1 MWRLSVH
8 PGEVNVGFHG
18 KLPSA
23 GDFVQRRLPPAF
35 VTIWDRSFE
44 HAVAESRQMLGSDWN
59 AAYRASPIWR
69 LMLSAGVIG
78 PTPWAGV
85 IGPGVDRVGRCFP
98 LVIVRNL
105 GPDPQLPLRVLAMS
119 DWFDAA
125 QKLLSQALAAAMPV
139 DAFDREVAALDRVF
153 GRLPEAW
160 SRVQEVDL
168 RSDRHWRMALP
179 VETAGVGVL
188 QTAWRRAI
196 EGGPTALWWT
206 DGGERV
212 PPSLLITA
220 GLPGPQA
227 YAGFLDAGV
236 GTAWRTLGSYV
247 PPMPRPAA
255 PPPPVSFGT
264 SSFSTVGLTAE
275 FDAVLPPVKVVDV
288 LSELFP
294 DIAPAAIAAAV
305 DPDTTVPLIKRAAAP
320 AAAAPVARPAAVVPC
335 ARLQSSDGA
344 LTLVACDAGGRDPA
358 QRAAHLIADALAD
371 ASPASFGASLDAL
384 RKRLLDLHQKL
395 RTASEDLL
403 DPLQADCAVAAATI
417 AGNKA
422 SVLAVGAAQAL
433 LWRSGQMLPLATG
446 RAESPASALP
456 GDDLDDLLFSSGTAA
471 AGLGTDRAPGFDRYD
486 IDLEVGD
493 RLLLL
498 TTPLLT
504 GLPPTV
510 LAHALA
516 LPATIDAEARIAAAA
531 GLPPDISAW
540 PFAVIEVH
548 PP

>member
-1 MWRLSVH
+1 MQ
-8 PGEVNVGFHG
+8 PGEISVGFHG

-35 VTIWDRSFE
+35 VSIWDRSFE
-44 HAVAESRQMLGSDWN
+44 HAVAESRQMLGPDWN

-69 LMLSAGVIG
+69 LMLAPGVIG
-78 PTPWAGV
+78 PSPWAGV

-105 GPDPQLPLRVLAMS
+105 GPDPQLPLRTLAMS

-125 QKLLSQALAAAMPV
+125 QRLLAQALATTMPV
-139 DAFDREVAALDRVF
+139 DSFDREVAALDRVF

-160 SRVQEVDL
+160 SRVQDLDL

-179 VETAGVGVL
+179 VETAGVGLL

-196 EGGPTALWWT
+196 EGGAAALWWT

-212 PPSLLITA
+212 PPSLLVTA
-220 GLPGPQA
+220 GLPGAQA
-227 YAGFLDAGV
+227 YAGFLDASAGS
-236 GTAWRTLGSYV
+236 AWQTLGSYV
-247 PPMPRPAA
+247 PPMPRAVA
-255 PPPPVSFGT
+255 PPPDPRANAAFPAP
-264 SSFSTVGLTAE
+264 GLPGE
-275 FDAVLPPVKVVDV
+275 FAAVQPPIKVVDV

-294 DIAPAAIAAAV
+294 DLEPAAIAAAV
-305 DPDTTVPLIKRAAAP
+305 DPDTTVPVHKRA
-320 AAAAPVARPAAVVPC
+320 VARRPATSMAPPC
-335 ARLQSSDGA
+335 ARLMSSDGA
-344 LTLVACDAGGRDPA
+344 LTLIASDAGGRDPA
-358 QRAAHLIADALAD
+358 QRAARLIAEALAD
-371 ASPASFGASLDAL
+371 ASPDSVGASLDAL
-384 RKRLLDLHQKL
+384 RQRLLDLHQRL
-395 RTASEDLL
+395 RSAGEDLL
-403 DPLQADCAVAAATI
+403 DPLQADCAVAAATVT
-417 AGNKA
+417 GSKA

-433 LWRSGQMLPLATG
+433 LWRAGQLLPLATG
-446 RAESPASALP
+446 RAEAAASSLP
-456 GDDLDDLLFSSGTAA
+456 GDDLDDLLFSSGSAA
-471 AGLGTDRAPGFDRYD
+471 AGLGSDRAPGFDRYD
-486 IDLEVGD
+486 VDLEAGD

-504 GLPPTV
+504 GLPPSV

-516 LPATIDAEARIAAAA
+516 LPTTIDAEAHIAGAA

-548 PP
+548 PS

>member
-1 MWRLSVH
+1 MRILSVQ
-8 PGEVNVGFHG
+8 PGEISVGFHG

-35 VTIWDRSFE
+35 VSIWDRSFE
-44 HAVAESRQMLGSDWN
+44 HAVAESRQMLGPDWN
-59 AAYRASPIWR
+59 AAYRGSPIWR
-69 LMLSAGVIG
+69 LLLGPGVIG

-105 GPDPQLPLRVLAMS
+105 GPDPQLPLRTLAMS

-125 QKLLSQALAAAMPV
+125 QTLLANALAGGVPV
-139 DAFDREVAALDRVF
+139 DNFDREVAALDRVF

-168 RSDRHWRMALP
+168 RSERHWRMALP
-179 VETAGVGVL
+179 AETAGVGLL
-188 QTAWRRAI
+188 QSAWRRAT
-196 EGGPTALWWT
+196 EGGPAALWWT

-212 PPSLLITA
+212 PPSLLVTA

-227 YAGFLDAGV
+227 YAAFLDAGA
-236 GTAWRTLGSYV
+236 GSAWRTLGGYV
-247 PPMPRPAA
+247 PPMPRAA
-255 PPPPVSFGT
+255 PPPVSRGT
-264 SSFSTVGLTAE
+264 ASFSTVGLTSE

-294 DIAPAAIAAAV
+294 DLEPASIAAAV
-305 DPDTTVPLIKRAAAP
+305 DPDTTIPLIKRPAPATAAP
-320 AAAAPVARPAAVVPC
+320 AARSPGVAPC

-358 QRAAHLIADALAD
+358 QRAAHLIAEALAD
-371 ASPASFGASLDAL
+371 ASPDAFGASLDAL
-384 RKRLLDLHQKL
+384 RQRLLDLHQRL
-395 RTASEDLL
+395 RAAADDLL
-403 DPLQADCAVAAATI
+403 DPLQADCAVAAATV

-433 LWRSGQMLPLATG
+433 LWRSAQLLPLATG
-446 RAESPASALP
+446 RAEATASAAA
-456 GDDLDDLLFSSGTAA
+456 GDDLDDLLFSSGDAA

-486 IDLEVGD
+486 VDLEAGD

-504 GLPPTV
+504 GLPPSV
-510 LAHALA
+510 LAHALE
-516 LPATIDAEARIAAAA
+516 LPTTIDAEARIASAA

>member
-1 MWRLSVH
+1 MRILSVQ
-8 PGEVNVGFHG
+8 PGEISVGFHG

-35 VTIWDRSFE
+35 VSIWDRSFE
-44 HAVAESRQMLGSDWN
+44 HAVAESRQMLGPDWN
-59 AAYRASPIWR
+59 AAYRGSPIWR
-69 LMLSAGVIG
+69 LLLGPGVIG

-105 GPDPQLPLRVLAMS
+105 GPDPQLPLRTLAMS

-125 QKLLSQALAAAMPV
+125 QTLLANALAGGVPV
-139 DAFDREVAALDRVF
+139 DNFDREVAALDRVF

-168 RSDRHWRMALP
+168 RSERHWRMALP
-179 VETAGVGVL
+179 AETAGVGLL
-188 QTAWRRAI
+188 QSAWRRAT
-196 EGGPTALWWT
+196 EGGPAALWWT

-212 PPSLLITA
+212 PPSLLVTA

-227 YAGFLDAGV
+227 YAAFLDAGA
-236 GTAWRTLGSYV
+236 GSAWRTLGSYV
-247 PPMPRPAA
+247 PPMPRAA
-255 PPPPVSFGT
+255 PPPVSRGT
-264 SSFSTVGLTAE
+264 ASFSTVGLTSE

-294 DIAPAAIAAAV
+294 DLEPASIAAAV
-305 DPDTTVPLIKRAAAP
+305 DPDTTIPLIKRPPPATAAP
-320 AAAAPVARPAAVVPC
+320 AARSPGVAPC

-358 QRAAHLIADALAD
+358 QRAAYLIAEALAD
-371 ASPASFGASLDAL
+371 ASPDAFGASLDAL
-384 RKRLLDLHQKL
+384 RQRLLDLHQRL
-395 RTASEDLL
+395 RAAADDLL
-403 DPLQADCAVAAATI
+403 DPLQADCAVAAATV

-433 LWRSGQMLPLATG
+433 LWRSAQLLPLATG
-446 RAESPASALP
+446 RAEATASAAA
-456 GDDLDDLLFSSGTAA
+456 GDDLDDLLFSSGDAA

-486 IDLEVGD
+486 VDLEAGD

-504 GLPPTV
+504 GLPPSV
-510 LAHALA
+510 LAHALE
-516 LPATIDAEARIAAAA
+516 LPTTIDAEARIASAA

>member
-1 MWRLSVH
+1 MQ
-8 PGEVNVGFHG
+8 PGEISVGFHG

-35 VTIWDRSFE
+35 VSIWDRSFE
-44 HAVAESRQMLGSDWN
+44 HAVAESRQMLGPDWN

-69 LMLSAGVIG
+69 LLLAPGVIG
-78 PTPWAGV
+78 PNPWAGV

-105 GPDPQLPLRVLAMS
+105 GPDPQLPLRTLAMS

-125 QKLLSQALAAAMPV
+125 QTLLAQALATIMPV
-139 DAFDREVAALDRVF
+139 DSFDREVAALDRVF

-168 RSDRHWRMALP
+168 RSERHWRMALP
-179 VETAGVGVL
+179 VETAGVGLL
-188 QTAWRRAI
+188 QSAWRRAI
-196 EGGPTALWWT
+196 EGGPAALWWT

-227 YAGFLDAGV
+227 YAGFLDAAAGA
-236 GTAWRTLGSYV
+236 AWQTLGSYL
-247 PPMPRPAA
+247 PPMPRAVV
-255 PPPPVSFGT
+255 PPPVTRATAAFPAAGT
-264 SSFSTVGLTAE
+264 SGDFA
-275 FDAVLPPVKVVDV
+275 AVPPPVKVVDV

-294 DIAPAAIAAAV
+294 DLEPAAIAAAV
-305 DPDTTVPLIKRAAAP
+305 DPDTTVPVHKRAAAP
-320 AAAAPVARPAAVVPC
+320 VPARAAGVVPC

-344 LTLVACDAGGRDPA
+344 LTLIASDAGGRDPA

-371 ASPASFGASLDAL
+371 ASPDSFGVSLDAL
-384 RKRLLDLHQKL
+384 RQRLLDLHQRL
-395 RTASEDLL
+395 RSAGEDLL
-403 DPLQADCAVAAATI
+403 DPLQADCAVAAATVT
-417 AGNKA
+417 AGKA

-433 LWRSGQMLPLATG
+433 LWRGAQLLPLATG
-446 RAESPASALP
+446 RTESAAAALP
-456 GDDLDDLLFSSGTAA
+456 GDDLDDLLFSSGGAA
-471 AGLGTDRAPGFDRYD
+471 AGLGSDRAPGFDRYD
-486 IDLEVGD
+486 LDLEAGD

-504 GLPPTV
+504 GLPPSV

-516 LPATIDAEARIAAAA
+516 LPTTIDAEAHIAGAA

-548 PP
+548 PS